1 MPRRATLLKSLSR
14 GRVRT
19 SFNKYNLFNLY
30 KKGQVDFRSKTLYQQ
45 KWTAKQETRAYHG
58 EHLTEKRWQSVFN
71 PKLDSVAQ
79 LDASLK
85 GGKEDETP
93 FLLQTFAVLEK
104 RLDFAVFRAMFAS
117 SVRQARQFILQGNVF
132 VNGIK
137 IAHPNYTLKP
147 GDVFRVRPS
156 KVLEALGAKKPS
168 IQESL
173 KVDKIQV
180 TLWNK
185 YVKEA
190 KLNPRA
196 MWDRKLTKY
205 REMDDSNP
213 QKLQFLAK
221 VKEHNKDLEQLELK
235 SLNSC
240 TPTNMLTQIL
250 TVYSKSE
257 KEPESLS
264 IDDFAS
270 VVDGDMKLAGL
281 ALECF
286 QEVNKSK
293 EFTKESL
300 QKVQISELSHR
311 LLAPTEEMKNKMSDG
326 SKVAIRSAKK
336 HLSELTKLFSSALR
350 RSFDKRKGDQNAIDI
365 PYDENWSAKLQYH
378 PRIDPKELA
387 EDEKKAQESMNLPW
401 QQHLYGRANPKRPY
415 FTPWKPRPFLA
426 PFAVLPHHLEIS
438 FKTCHAVYL
447 RDPVARP
454 GHSEVISPFD
464 LPVHERA
471 YMYYVRRGK

>member
-1 MPRRATLLKSLSR
+1 MPRRATLLKSLAR

-58 EHLTEKRWQSVFN
+58 EHLTEKRWQTVFN

-85 GGKEDETP
+85 GGKEEETP
-93 FLLQTFAVLEK
+93 FLLQTFAALER

-147 GDVFRVRPS
+147 GDVFRVKPA

-168 IQESL
+168 IQEAL
-173 KVDKIQV
+173 KIDKTQI

-190 KLNPRA
+190 KTTPRA
-196 MWDRKLTKY
+196 VWNEKLSKY
-205 REMDDSNP
+205 RAMDDANP
-213 QKLQFLAK
+213 KKQNFLEQ
-221 VKEHNKDLEQLELK
+221 VKEYNKDLEQKELK
-235 SLNSC
+235 ALNSC
-240 TPTNMLTQIL
+240 TPTNVLSQIL

-257 KEPESLS
+257 KDPESLI

-270 VVDGDMKLAGL
+270 VVDGDMKLASL

-293 EFTKESL
+293 EFTKENL
-300 QKVQISELSHR
+300 QKSNIDDLSHR
-311 LLAPTEEMKNKMSDG
+311 LLFPTEEMKNKMSDG
-326 SKVAIRSAKK
+326 SKVSIRSAKK
-336 HLSELTKLFSSALR
+336 HLSELTKLYSSELR
-350 RSFDKRKGDQNAIDI
+350 RSFDQRKGDQSAIDL
-365 PYDENWSAKLQYH
+365 PYNEGWANKLKYH
-378 PRIDPKELA
+378 PLIDPKNLA
-387 EDEKKAQESMNLPW
+387 EDERKAQGSVNLPW
-401 QQHLYGRANPKRPY
+401 QQHLYGRANPKKPY

-426 PFAVLPHHLEIS
+426 PFAILPHHLEIS
-438 FKTCHAVYL
+438 FKTCHAVFL